1 MAGIKISD
9 LPAATTPLAGTE
21 QFALVQGSCTKVAT
35 VDDIGDVLSDTY
47 TTLTTYASTSGVYTT
62 VQSTSATWD
71 SVYSSYQST
80 SADFAQICQNNIF
93 AGRQTFNTV
102 RGSYAQFGF
111 CTTTCGAYASTIGG
125 YYNDANG
132 GGSAVAGG
140 NNNDT
145 SANFSFIGGGS
156 NNSIACN
163 GTQSF
168 IGGGSSNSIACNTTQ
183 SFIGGG
189 SSNSIACNGTNSFIG
204 GGSNNNITCNGTNGA
219 IIGGRCGQL
228 KHTRSTIAGGTC
240 VTSVSGDMLHAQSL
254 FLKTLPTSDPGVAG
268 VVWNDSGTL
277 KISV

>member
-21 QFALVQGSCTKVAT
+21 QFALVQSSCTKVAT

-47 TTLTTYASTSGVYTT
+47 TPLTTYASTSGVYTT

-80 SADFAQICQNNIF
+80 SADFAQIDQNNTF
-93 AGRQTFNTV
+93 AGTQTFDTA
-102 RGSYAQFGF
+102 RGNKAQFGF

-125 YYNDANG
+125 YYNDASG

-145 SANFSFIGGGS
+145 CANFSFIGGGDD
-156 NNSIACN
+156 NSITCAGAC
-163 GTQSF
+163 
-168 IGGGSSNSIACNTTQ
+168 
-183 SFIGGG
+183 
-189 SSNSIACNGTNSFIG
+189 
-204 GGSNNNITCNGTNGA
+204 GA
-219 IIGGRCGQL
+219 IVGGDCNQL

-240 VTSVSGDMLHAQSL
+240 VVSVSGDMLHAQSL
-254 FLKTLPTSDPGVAG
+254 FLKTLPTSDPGVPG
-268 VVWNDSGTL
+268 VVWNNSGCL
-277 KISV
+277 MIST